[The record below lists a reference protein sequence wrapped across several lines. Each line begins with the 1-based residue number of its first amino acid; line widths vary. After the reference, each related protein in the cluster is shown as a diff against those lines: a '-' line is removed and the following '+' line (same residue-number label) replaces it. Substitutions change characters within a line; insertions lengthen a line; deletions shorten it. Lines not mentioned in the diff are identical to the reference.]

1 MKVHRTAGLAAVVF
15 LGYLTG
21 AAAVESQGPAGTPAQ
36 QHDPKERTRK
46 QQEPDEPKALE
57 LRVRPRATQGP
68 ATIRVTAIV
77 ERHAANREIT
87 LEAESGGFLRS
98 SSRTLEGA
106 DAPTKYT
113 RIFAGLPPGTYE
125 VTARLERNDG
135 TEILDTLTVEV
146 FGRKK

>member
-1 MKVHRTAGLAAVVF
+1 MKVHRTAGLAAAVF

-21 AAAVESQGPAGTPAQ
+21 AAAVESQGSAGTPLP
-36 QHDPKERTRK
+36 HDPKERTRK

-57 LRVRPRATQGP
+57 LRVRPRASQGP

-135 TEILDTLTVEV
+135 TEILDALTVEV